1 MTSTA
6 FAELEFDRARVA
18 LSALRVAREITGADV
33 AHLRGLFEEGS
44 ISRDEADMLF
54 AAERAPGA
62 KCAEWTE
69 FFVEAVTDHVV
80 WQMRPTGVVNESQGE
95 WLIARVDE
103 ARTLNAFA
111 ALVNVLAEAH
121 RVPLWFVSAARSRAA
136 RGWPGTETAMAAA
149 QAEYAL
155 AA

>member
-1 MTSTA
+1 MTFSTRLD
-6 FAELEFDRARVA
+6 LEFDRTRVS
-18 LSALRVAREITGADV
+18 LCALRNAREIKSADV
-33 AHLRGLFEEGS
+33 AHLRSLINEGA

-54 AAERAPGA
+54 AVERAANA

-69 FFVEAVTDHVV
+69 FFIETVTDHVV

-103 ARTLNAFA
+103 AQTLNAFA
-111 ALVNVLAEAH
+111 ALVNVMAEAH
-121 RVPLWFVSAARSRAA
+121 RVPLWFLSAARSRAA
-136 RGWPGTETAMAAA
+136 QGWPGAEMAVAAA
-149 QAEYAL
+149 NAEFAL